1 MRRWLECTLILGLLF
16 GMLAP
21 LHASADETACDPLA
35 IDLTLTPQ
43 RTLIYASLKET
54 VQVQAARPDKAN
66 VVLIGDSL
74 LAGWRSDLSKAFPS
88 TAIYDFAV
96 GGDRVPT
103 VLWRFENTDLAH
115 LRPAVAVL
123 LIGTNDLG
131 AGTPSCAVATGI
143 EAIVE
148 KLRTLWPETQVLV
161 LTIPPRGP
169 DFHVID
175 DSRLEVNKAI
185 VALGSRFDRVRAVPI
200 DDNAFTCGQYAT
212 APLTPGT
219 EPRRLFCANYAEDNL
234 HFSTEGY
241 VQLGR
246 ILKDAS
252 VKSLGRDVFR

>member
-1 MRRWLECTLILGLLF
+1 MRRWLGCTLALGLLLGPF
-16 GMLAP
+16 MP
-21 LHASADETACDPLA
+21 LDARADEAACDPLA
-35 IDLTLTPQ
+35 IDLTVTPQ
-43 RTLIYASLKET
+43 RTLIYASLRET
-54 VQVQAARPDKAN
+54 VQVQAARPDKAD

-74 LAGWRSDLSKAFPS
+74 LAGWRSDLPSTFPA

-103 VLWRFENTDLAH
+103 VLWRFENTDLSH
-115 LRPAVAVL
+115 LRPAAAVL

-131 AGTPSCAVATGI
+131 AGTPSCAVAAGI

-175 DSRLEVNKAI
+175 DRRLEVNKAI
-185 VALGSRFDRVRAVPI
+185 VALGSRSDRVQAVPI
-200 DDNAFTCGQYAT
+200 DDNAFTCGQYAA
-212 APLTPGT
+212 APLTTGT
-219 EPRRLFCANYAEDNL
+219 EARRLSCANYADDNL

-246 ILKDAS
+246 ILKDAGA
-252 VKSLGRDVFR
+252 KSLGWDVFR

>member
-1 MRRWLECTLILGLLF
+1 MRRWLGCTLVLGLIF
-16 GMLAP
+16 GALMPPEAW
-21 LHASADETACDPLA
+21 ADETACDPLA

-54 VQVQAARPDKAN
+54 VQVQAARPDKAD

-74 LAGWRSDLSKAFPS
+74 LAGWRSDLPTNFPS
-88 TAIYDFAV
+88 IAVYDFAV

-103 VLWRFENTDLAH
+103 VLWRFENTDLSH
-115 LRPAVAVL
+115 LRPAAAVL

-131 AGTPSCAVATGI
+131 AGTPSCAVAAGI
-143 EAIVE
+143 ETVVE

-175 DSRLEVNKAI
+175 DRRLEVNKAI
-185 VALGSRFDRVRAVPI
+185 VALGNRLDRVQAVPI
-200 DDNAFTCGQYAT
+200 DDNAFTCGQYAA
-212 APLTPGT
+212 APFTTGT
-219 EPRRLFCANYAEDNL
+219 ETRRLSCANYADDNL

-241 VQLGR
+241 VELGR
-246 ILKDAS
+246 ILKDAAA
-252 VKSLGRDVFR
+252 KGLGRDIFH

>member
-1 MRRWLECTLILGLLF
+1 MRRWLGCTLVLGLLL
-16 GMLAP
+16 GLLVP
-21 LHASADETACDPLA
+21 LEARADEIACDPLA

-43 RTLIYASLKET
+43 RTQIYASLKET
-54 VQVQAARPDKAN
+54 VQVQAARPDKADA
-66 VVLIGDSL
+66 VLIGDSL
-74 LAGWRSDLSKAFPS
+74 LAGWRSDLSSTFPS

-103 VLWRFENTDLAH
+103 VLWRFENTDLSH

-131 AGTPSCAVATGI
+131 AGTPSCAVAAGI

-148 KLRTLWPETQVLV
+148 KLRTLWPETEVFV

-175 DSRLEVNKAI
+175 DRRLAVNKAI
-185 VALGSRFDRVRAVPI
+185 VALDSRFDRVHAAPI
-200 DDNAFTCGQYAT
+200 DDNTFTCGQYAV
-212 APLTPGT
+212 APLTTGT
-219 EPRRLFCANYAEDNL
+219 EPSRLSCANYADDNL

-241 VQLGR
+241 GELGR
-246 ILKDAS
+246 ILEEATT
-252 VKSLGRDVFR
+252 KSLGRDVFR